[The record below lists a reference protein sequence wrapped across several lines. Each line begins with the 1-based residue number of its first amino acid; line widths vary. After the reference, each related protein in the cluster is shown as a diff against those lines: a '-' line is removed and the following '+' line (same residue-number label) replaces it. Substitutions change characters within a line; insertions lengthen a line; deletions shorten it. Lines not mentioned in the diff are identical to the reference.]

1 MDTDSNAA
9 INYINFSALAYAQF
23 DDDARSH
30 DIGYILKN
38 KLYTETKD
46 FKADKPEISALKE
59 KSNSLRSWILLD
71 FTSILSGFRGAAFQ
85 NPRTSEIVFSSKSN
99 NLMCWCTHD
108 LRIRQGL
115 WILVVLCLS
124 LR

>member
-1 MDTDSNAA
+1 MDAGSKAA

-46 FKADKPEISALKE
+46 FKADKSEISALKE
-59 KSNSLRSWILLD
+59 ESNPLRSWILLD
-71 FTSILSGFRGAAFQ
+71 FISTPSGFRAAAFQ
-85 NPRTSEIVFSSKSN
+85 KPKTGEIVFSFKGTKSKISN
-99 NLMCWCTHD
+99 
-108 LRIRQGL
+108 
-115 WILVVLCLS
+115 LVTCM
-124 LR
+124 

>member
-1 MDTDSNAA
+1 MDADSKAA

-46 FKADKPEISALKE
+46 FKADKSEIAALKE
-59 KSNSLRSWILLD
+59 ESNPLRSWTLLD
-71 FTSILSGFRGAAFQ
+71 CISTSSGFRAAAFQ
-85 NPRTSEIVFSSKSN
+85 EPKTGKIVFSFKGTKSKISN
-99 NLMCWCTHD
+99 LATCM
-108 LRIRQGL
+108 
-115 WILVVLCLS
+115 
-124 LR
+124 

>member
-1 MDTDSNAA
+1 MDADSKAA

-46 FKADKPEISALKE
+46 FKADKSEIAALKE
-59 KSNSLRSWILLD
+59 ESNPLRSWILLD
-71 FTSILSGFRGAAFQ
+71 FISTSSGFRGAVFQ
-85 NPRTSEIVFSSKSN
+85 VPGKKIILGKLFYAYVYYKIKSIKTIV
-99 NLMCWCTHD
+99 
-108 LRIRQGL
+108 
-115 WILVVLCLS
+115 VE
-124 LR
+124 

>member
-1 MDTDSNAA
+1 MDTDSKAA

-59 KSNSLRSWILLD
+59 ESNPLRSWILLD
-71 FTSILSGFRGAAFQ
+71 FISTPSGFRAAAFQ
-85 NPRTSEIVFSSKSN
+85 SPSSN
-99 NLMCWCTHD
+99 VNID
-108 LRIRQGL
+108 LSSCNELIIKR
-115 WILVVLCLS
+115 VLFA
-124 LR
+124 